1 MPLECPQMSAK
12 DILFSEKETRKVG
25 SFNGIT
31 WIHSEKGF
39 RYVIQTSDQ
48 YKALIENKMIE

>member
-1 MPLECPQMSAK
+1 MSAK